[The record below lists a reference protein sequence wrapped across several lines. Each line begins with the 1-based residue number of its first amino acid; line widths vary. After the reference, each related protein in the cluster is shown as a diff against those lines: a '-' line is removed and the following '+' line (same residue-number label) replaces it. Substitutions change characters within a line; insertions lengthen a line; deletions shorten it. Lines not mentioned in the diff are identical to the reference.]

1 MIHFLRNPYDI
12 SSIEK
17 IFDGDFINRCIR
29 ESFNHTTQTSI
40 GWTDAL
46 IKDSFDESIVYAKE
60 RNYKVIKKEVA
71 SFLLPDIKEMTNNQ
85 NVEESGYFI
94 YLPSGCMGWHT
105 NSDVPCRRLYITYA
119 SEHKKSFF
127 RYKDPE
133 TNEIITD
140 YDDRGITIR
149 EFNVTNKP
157 PYFWH
162 CVGSDCI
169 RISLG
174 YRINPPEKT
183 INITGN

>member
-12 SSIEK
+12 SIVEK

-29 ESFNHTTQTSI
+29 ESFNHTSSTSI
-40 GWTDAL
+40 SWTEAL
-46 IKDSFDESIVYAKE
+46 TKKSFDESIVYAKE

-71 SFLLPDIKEMTNNQ
+71 SSLLPTIKEMTNNR

-105 NSDVPCRRLYITYA
+105 NSNVPCRRLYITYA
-119 SEHKKSFF
+119 SEHRKSFF

-149 EFNVTNKP
+149 EFNVINKP

-174 YRINPPEKT
+174 YRINPPENQ
-183 INITGN
+183 INNAGN